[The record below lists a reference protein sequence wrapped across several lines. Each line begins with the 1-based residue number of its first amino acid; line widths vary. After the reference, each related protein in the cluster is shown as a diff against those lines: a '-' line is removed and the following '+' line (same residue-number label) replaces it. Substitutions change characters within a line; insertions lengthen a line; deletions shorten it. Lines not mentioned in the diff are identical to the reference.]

1 MTTKPSTLREIEDL
15 ASQIP
20 SSSSFA
26 SASLARKILERV
38 REMESTRNSTSSNN
52 AQPASAPLPSTGKP

>member
-1 MTTKPSTLREIEDL
+1 MTMKPSTLKEIGEL

-20 SSSSFA
+20 SSTSFA

-38 REMESTRNSTSSNN
+38 REIESTRSSTSSNN
-52 AQPASAPLPSTGKP
+52 PQPASAPLPSTGKP